1 MTKKKLKELYDTN
14 IAFKLY
20 VDNTCKK
27 HNWTIKQAF
36 DDRVVQTYAQYIK
49 QRGINRV

>member
-1 MTKKKLKELYDTN
+1 MTKKKMKEMYDTN

-20 VDNTCKK
+20 VDKVCKK
-27 HNWTIKQAF
+27 HSWSVKEAF
-36 DDRVVQTYAQYIK
+36 NDRLVQTYAEYIK